1 MRNLARIHTTPLKG
15 AALQHPEGVHLGP
28 LGITWNRRFFL
39 VDASGGL
46 FSGGRH
52 GPLVR
57 LDAAL
62 DPEAGSLTIR
72 FPDGASITAPVDRLG
87 EEHSTDLWGRPVPG
101 RFVEGPLGAAIGSFV
116 GQPLRLVRADADG
129 DGPDVHR
136 LSLVSEASVREL
148 GSRSDRPD
156 LDARRFRMNLELGG
170 CEPFEEDGW
179 TGRRVRVGGAVIRV
193 LGQVPRCVVTTHDP
207 ATGVKDLD
215 TLKRI
220 AEVRP
225 LMPNRGGVPFGMYAE
240 VEEPGWVAV
249 GDVVEPLG

>member
-1 MRNLARIHTTPLKG
+1 MLRRPNDPKKGIFTRSILTLMLTGGIWSTIVNL
-15 AALQHPEGVHLGP
+15 
-28 LGITWNRRFFL
+28 
-39 VDASGGL
+39 
-46 FSGGRH
+46 
-52 GPLVR
+52 
-57 LDAAL
+57 
-62 DPEAGSLTIR
+62 SL
-72 FPDGASITAPVDRLG
+72 
-87 EEHSTDLWGRPVPG
+87 
-101 RFVEGPLGAAIGSFV
+101 AIGSFV